1 MQENTKC
8 ETVLRRCGLGL
19 ILCTKVQCTCSQR
32 AVRVWRLFT
41 RLLEIIHDI
50 PRLCFR
56 LYWLLLQPVSE
67 QLEKHLKTLDFGVSR
82 EIPLRGQKVIR

>member
-1 MQENTKC
+1 MCKSILMHVHAHKE
-8 ETVLRRCGLGL
+8 LLGFAGDY
-19 ILCTKVQCTCSQR
+19 SQDY
-32 AVRVWRLFT
+32 WRLFT

-50 PRLCFR
+50 SRLCFK

-67 QLEKHLKTLDFGVSR
+67 QLEKHLKTLDFAVSR